1 MKANQLF
8 KTLALGALLL
18 SPLAQAKLDVMA
30 HEPYA
35 RAMAPGATTSAVFVT
50 FANRSQDDINIVA
63 AETPAA
69 GKVELHD
76 VIKDGDVRP
85 HHARR
90 KRDHRAK
97 TRQLT
102 HHAV

>member
-35 RAMAPGATTSAVFVT
+35 RAMLRVQPPAPS
-50 FANRSQDDINIVA
+50 S
-63 AETPAA
+63 
-69 GKVELHD
+69 
-76 VIKDGDVRP
+76 
-85 HHARR
+85 
-90 KRDHRAK
+90 
-97 TRQLT
+97 
-102 HHAV
+102 